1 MLRAA
6 RRKRICTL
14 GSLPPRYTASPPPL
28 GDLESQRGASA
39 MMGFLGKK
47 SSVGGGIDMIMKTN
61 VDMNVDQF
69 EVLHNSARLV

>member
-1 MLRAA
+1 MHFT
-6 RRKRICTL
+6 TL
-14 GSLPPRYTASPPPL
+14 GSLPPRYTASHPHL

-61 VDMNVDQF
+61 VDMNVDQL
-69 EVLHNSARLV
+69 EVLHNSA